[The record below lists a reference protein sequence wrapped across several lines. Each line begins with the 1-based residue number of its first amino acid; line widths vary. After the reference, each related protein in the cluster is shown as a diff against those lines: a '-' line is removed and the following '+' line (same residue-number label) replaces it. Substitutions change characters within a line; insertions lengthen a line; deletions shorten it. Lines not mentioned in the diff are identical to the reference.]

1 MALPK
6 PDIKREYNTIDYERL
21 KSLPLGDEIINFC
34 SVILKNFDDSYLDN
48 FYNNINSI
56 NVIINQYDNNHKNCY
71 DGINNTIYLESEEDK
86 NFIYHEL
93 FHMASTTYKDDIIYC
108 GFAQNNVFFTEGRGI
123 SEGYTE
129 LLTKKYFRKDNDDKE
144 VYYEE
149 VLFTKFIESI
159 VGEDKMTQLFFTSN
173 LEGLITELSK
183 YQKLERVTDFIDNL
197 DLFTANRYHN
207 LSFEDKDEVE
217 TFLELHKEIREFL
230 LNTYINKV
238 AKEINNSNKSK
249 EEKEKDI
256 ELLVEYI
263 YDIVDTSIILNT
275 ETKEEIEVLSFD
287 YIEDSIS
294 RGLGIEKI
302 KLFEK

>member
-1 MALPK
+1 MALRK
-6 PDIKREYNTIDYERL
+6 PDVKRKYNTIDYDRL
-21 KSLPLGDEIINFC
+21 KDIPLGNEIINFC
-34 SVILKNFDDSYLDN
+34 SVILNNFDDSYLDN

-56 NVIINQYDNNHKNCY
+56 KVIVNAYNDNHKNCY
-71 DGINNTIYLESEEDK
+71 DGINNTIYLESKEEK
-86 NFIYHEL
+86 HFIYHEL

-108 GFAQNNVFFTEGRGI
+108 GFAQDNGLFTEGRGI

-129 LLTKKYFRKDNDDKE
+129 LLTKRYFEKDNDQKE

-149 VLFTKFIESI
+149 VIFIRFIESI
-159 VGEDKMTQLFFTSN
+159 IGEDKMNQLFFTSN

-238 AKEINNSNKSK
+238 AKEINNSNKTK
-249 EEKEKDI
+249 EEKEKCI

-275 ETKEEIEVLSFD
+275 ETKEEIEVLSPD